1 MYSGSSMLTTL
12 SPLHDKQGVLI
23 YAAHLPV
30 FLAKQTEHTCTC
42 TFTFKENHP
51 MSPIVYILYIH
62 VQYIYTYIYIYM
74 CINSPHPQLVYGSY
88 VLTCINTFYL
98 LINLYYY
105 KYFIII
111 ILVK

>member
-1 MYSGSSMLTTL
+1 
-12 SPLHDKQGVLI
+12 
-23 YAAHLPV
+23 
-30 FLAKQTEHTCTC
+30 
-42 TFTFKENHP
+42 
-51 MSPIVYILYIH
+51 
-62 VQYIYTYIYIYM
+62 M